1 MNIIIGIGG
10 VTNGGKTTLT
20 RRLMQ
25 ALPNCSVVHQDDFFK
40 PQDEIEVEDGFKQ
53 YDVISA
59 LDMEAMMSTIN
70 AWIKNPVKFERSHG
84 INNTLDSQILKDKEG
99 EDETIH
105 ILIVEGFLLYT
116 YRPLI
121 DVFHHRYFLSI
132 PYEECKRRRSS
143 RNYTVPDPPGLF
155 DGHVWPMYVKHRK
168 IMEDLGVDVVHLNG
182 TKSKEEL
189 FNDVYGQIQNKIE
202 EQLNMKVRVH
212 PLNCNSKARLTKAML
227 RKYEAVKLC
236 SHISIFR
243 NNLLLIL
250 E

>member
-1 MNIIIGIGG
+1 MSIVIGIGG

-20 RRLMQ
+20 RKLMQ

-40 PQDEIEVEDGFKQ
+40 LPGSCADQAGVFLSLFQPQDEIEVEDGFKQ

-59 LDMEAMMSTIN
+59 LDMEAMMNTIN
-70 AWIKNPVKFERSHG
+70 AWVRNPVKFERSHG
-84 INNTLDSQILKDKEG
+84 INNTLDAQISPDREGGDK
-99 EDETIH
+99 TIH

-121 DVFHHRYFLSI
+121 DIFHHRYFLSI

-182 TKSKEEL
+182 TKSREEL
-189 FNDVYGQIQNKIE
+189 FNEVYGQIQNKIE
-202 EQLNMKVRVH
+202 ELLNMQK
-212 PLNCNSKARLTKAML
+212 
-227 RKYEAVKLC
+227 
-236 SHISIFR
+236 
-243 NNLLLIL
+243 
-250 E
+250 